1 MLLDDERARQC
12 PGRRINFGFAQI
24 CAATFSRPIMRAS
37 VRASFDLRATETG
50 HRGRLELLYFGGI
63 RIDRR
68 PSRIWIGLA
77 RCVNLAHAFTAAG
90 VSC

>member
-1 MLLDDERARQC
+1 MSGPEDQFRLRSNLRRHIFQADHAGERARFFFL
-12 PGRRINFGFAQI
+12 IFAQLKQ
-24 CAATFSRPIMRAS
+24 R
-37 VRASFDLRATETG
+37 G